1 MKKSYVKPQVC
12 FESFQLSASI
22 AAPCA
27 PGFRIGPTQGTCT
40 YDASGMVL
48 FLTSMDACNAVGA
61 TPIEDGSMSNVGVP
75 CYHVP
80 YGENL
85 FASA

>member
-22 AAPCA
+22 AAACA
-27 PGFRIGPTQGTCT
+27 PGFRIGPTEGTCA
-40 YDASGMVL
+40 YEASGMVL
-48 FLTSMDACNAVGA
+48 FMDAMSACQNK
-61 TPIEDGSMSNVGVP
+61 ISENEDGTTYP

-80 YGENL
+80 FGDKL